1 MNYKK
6 NVFNQYAQSVAKAH
20 DISTEQLFTK
30 DKSKHV
36 VDARHMLYY
45 LCRQRPMRIAY
56 IETYMKDS
64 GYQITH
70 SSIIHGLKSVDQNKL
85 KDKDFIAVRNNI
97 EACATP

>member
-1 MNYKK
+1 
-6 NVFNQYAQSVAKAH
+6 
-20 DISTEQLFTK
+20 
-30 DKSKHV
+30 
-36 VDARHMLYY
+36 MLYY

-85 KDKDFIAVRNNI
+85 KDKDFIAVCNKI
-97 EACATP
+97 EECVTL